1 MWPSSA
7 ITEYIK
13 DPFQIDVAPV
23 QALGTISRKQDLPL
37 SLDIVLSESSSV
49 LGRSFS
55 CPHDLFTWRWIG
67 WAFMLFRSCRH
78 VRELVTRDK
87 HWRMGLLHASV
98 FLSAVYWPSFLNV
111 KYLRG
116 CYSTVP
122 SEGARTW
129 SFPWVIASNTLY
141 IKGLYWCHFWCHIWC
156 HDVIFGAL
164 PGLMGPEERLG
175 QR

>member
-1 MWPSSA
+1 MSHLCRPL
-7 ITEYIK
+7 ELFLVNK
-13 DPFQIDVAPV
+13 
-23 QALGTISRKQDLPL
+23 ISL
-37 SLDIVLSESSSV
+37 SLSWYSV
-49 LGRSFS
+49 EWILKCPRKELFLPSRSF
-55 CPHDLFTWRWIG
+55 
-67 WAFMLFRSCRH
+67 H
-78 VRELVTRDK
+78 VTLD
-87 HWRMGLLHASV
+87 WLGLHAFPLLQTRSWTSHARQTLTDGLTPCV
-98 FLSAVYWPSFLNV
+98 RFLSVYWPSFLNV